1 VLNKA
6 VKGAVIKTKYAERE
20 YQAQVVVDATGRTR
34 GLARRVENTRTRK
47 PSLVAFKAHLIDT
60 RSDSQ
65 ACEIYFYKGG
75 YGGLN
80 AIEGDVSNLCFI
92 VSADYAKRCE
102 SNPELVLSQVV
113 CQNSRAAFTLQHVRA
128 VTPWLAVTLEHFGVH
143 SLVPAEG
150 LLAAGDA
157 AAFIDPFTGSGMLMA
172 LQSGELVAAAII
184 TEHRKARFSFQSL
197 ANNYRDEYR
206 RHFLWRLRSCAVL
219 RTAAF
224 APWLTEAAV
233 FLSSNDRL
241 RQLLTRATRLGGPE
255 RTTVAV
261 PNI

>member
-1 VLNKA
+1 VLNKV
-6 VKGAVIKTKYAERE
+6 VKGVVIKTKQGESE
-20 YQAQVVVDATGRTR
+20 YQAPVVVDATGRTR
-34 GLARRVENTRTRK
+34 RLARRVENTRTRK
-47 PSLVAFKAHLIDT
+47 PSLVAFKAHLIYT

-80 AIEGDVSNLCFI
+80 AIEGEVSNLCFI
-92 VSADYAKRCE
+92 VSADDAKRCE
-102 SNPELVLSQVV
+102 SNPDLVLSQIV
-113 CQNSRAAFTLQHVRA
+113 CRNSRAAFALQHSRA

-172 LQSGELVAAAII
+172 LQSGALVAAAII
-184 TEHRKARFSFQSL
+184 TEHRQARFSFHSL

-206 RHFLWRLRSCAVL
+206 RHFFWRLRSCAIL

-224 APWLTEAAV
+224 APWLTEAAM

-241 RQLLTRATRLGGPE
+241 RQFLARATRVGGPD
-255 RTTVAV
+255 RTTVVAL
-261 PNI
+261 NS